1 MSAAARPP
9 GGSAHRVA
17 DLLALAR
24 GQGVDRLDAQLLLAR
39 RLGVSRAW
47 LIAHDDAGVPADAAQ
62 ACRADLAAR
71 ADGQPVAYL
80 VGEREFHGLKL
91 HVTPAV
97 LVPRPDTEVLVD
109 WAIDCLRGPLA
120 ARRTPRVV
128 DLGTGSGAIALAVAQ
143 ACPHAEVC
151 GVDRSAAALDVA
163 RANGY
168 RLGSTVEWLQGD
180 WFEPLAGRR
189 FDLVLS
195 NPPYIDADD
204 PHLHALHAEPL
215 EALSPGPD
223 GLAALSRIAA
233 QAPAHLQRQGWLL
246 LEHGHQQGDAVQT
259 LLREA
264 GGHDVST
271 RRDLAGHPRCT
282 GARWEG

>member
-1 MSAAARPP
+1 VLFALILPP
-9 GGSAHRVA
+9 DIPLWQVALGISFGVVVGKEVFGGTGKNFLNPALTGRAFLYFAYPAQNSGNDVWVTVDGFSGATP
-17 DLLALAR
+17 LALH
-24 GQGVDRLDAQLLLAR
+24 AQSAP
-39 RLGVSRAW
+39 
-47 LIAHDDAGVPADAAQ
+47 PA
-62 ACRADLAAR
+62 
-71 ADGQPVAYL
+71 
-80 VGEREFHGLKL
+80 
-91 HVTPAV
+91 T
-97 LVPRPDTEVLVD
+97 DTEVLVD

-282 GARWEG
+282 GARWDG